1 MRLEERQKLTQEIAK
16 ELNLDTGWHFG
27 RKNIGFLLE
36 ADPSLMELIRKRAT
50 TTLGE
55 LHIWRVVLRD
65 TVTPEVGEEH
75 TTQVNRFARIAGVG
89 ELAVFIRSLKDCPEN
104 SVDELFKI
112 MNDKRVREIL
122 DWKEAADIPLA
133 KAAMMVVTIASFMN
147 DEPPVE
153 MAVLKEASAYVVDH
167 LDAVEAILP
176 ELIARRAVSKDEIA
190 FMVEEN
196 QTPMAPGLL

>member
-1 MRLEERQKLTQEIAK
+1 MSLEDRQRLAQEIAK
-16 ELNLDTGWHFG
+16 ELKLDTGWHFG

-36 ADPSLMELIRKRAT
+36 TDPSLMELIRKRTA

-65 TVTPEVGEEH
+65 TTTPEVGEEH
-75 TTQVNRFARIAGVG
+75 VHYVNRFARIAGVG
-89 ELAVFIRSLKDCPEN
+89 ELAVYIRSLKDCPEN

-122 DWKEAADIPLA
+122 DWEESGDIPLA
-133 KAAMMVVTIASFMN
+133 KAAMMVVAIASFI
-147 DEPPVE
+147 DSKSPVE
-153 MAVLKEASAYVVDH
+153 ITVLKESSAYVANH

-176 ELIARRAVSKDEIA
+176 ELISRRAVSKEEIA
-190 FMVEEN
+190 FLVEGT
-196 QTPMAPGLL
+196 QTPMSPGLL